1 MKCVI
6 HVGMHKTG
14 STSIQG
20 AISQL
25 DSPDFQY
32 LTLDNP
38 NHSVALRTLFGE
50 EPLGHPRL
58 RFRGYD
64 KPSDVDSYR
73 IKWLAHFEEQIK
85 HADRTLV
92 ISGEDLSLEGNSKI
106 LKNLKAA
113 LSVRFDEFQVI
124 AYVRRPVSYTESAFQ
139 EVIKNGGAFFRP
151 ELHFPKYKQR
161 FESLEDIFGPA
172 AVTYVLFDRNVLSG
186 QDVVSDFYHRVGIS
200 QAPKEV
206 IDDNQSLNLAA
217 LSVIYKNRK
226 INSAKGAL
234 TGVANSKLVLAARHL
249 EGPRFHFGDNIVAP
263 LLEAYRGEIEWMEQ
277 RLGVSLHES
286 IAPEGACESEQDLF
300 KWAESQVE
308 PLRNAYL
315 KVSEDKSL
323 EPAAFSLLASARS
336 LPSKD
341 GSNDTSVFTDAFTA
355 ECRKAGLPSHVALRE
370 TALAFNR
377 LGFSQLASHIIDQAL
392 SMNPQGEALKKV
404 KKIIAQ

>member
-1 MKCVI
+1 
-6 HVGMHKTG
+6 
-14 STSIQG
+14 
-20 AISQL
+20 
-25 DSPDFQY
+25 
-32 LTLDNP
+32 
-38 NHSVALRTLFGE
+38 
-50 EPLGHPRL
+50 
-58 RFRGYD
+58 
-64 KPSDVDSYR
+64 
-73 IKWLAHFEEQIK
+73 
-85 HADRTLV
+85 
-92 ISGEDLSLEGNSKI
+92 
-106 LKNLKAA
+106 
-113 LSVRFDEFQVI
+113 
-124 AYVRRPVSYTESAFQ
+124 
-139 EVIKNGGAFFRP
+139 
-151 ELHFPKYKQR
+151 
-161 FESLEDIFGPA
+161 
-172 AVTYVLFDRNVLSG
+172 VTYVLFDRNVLSG

-234 TGVANSKLVLAARHL
+234 TGVENSKLVLAARHL

-355 ECRKAGLPSHVALRE
+355 KCRKAGLPSHVALRE